1 MQIMVKRRYGKPNN
15 PAGLMWVQPP
25 KKAAVI
31 VDNEIVFSGSLT
43 VAQAFLLGF
52 ELGRALEYADTT
64 GLELVD
70 LEEAAGK
77 PLPYTSQAFVA
88 IKPTEETNDE

>member
-31 VDNEIVFSGSLT
+31 YEGEIVFAGSPT
-43 VAQAFLLGF
+43 VCQAFWLGL
-52 ELGRALEYADTT
+52 ELGRALEAGYDTT
-64 GLELVD
+64 GLELAD
-70 LEEAAGK
+70 LEDVAGE
-77 PLPYTSQAFVA
+77 PVPYTALERQVPSGGD
-88 IKPTEETNDE
+88 DE